1 MSDAVVFDAL
11 LKPNPP
17 MKPKALLIVLAI
29 VAAMNIAFAGYFL
42 ARGAWPVT
50 PFMGLDVLLLAWAFR
65 ASSVAARRFERVT
78 LTPDQLTVLRQPPK
92 GAGDAVKFNPYWV
105 RVDLEQ
111 LTEHSNRLY
120 VRSHGRELQVGSFLA
135 PDLRKSFAAKLKDAL
150 GTVRDYRGAYFL

>member
-29 VAAMNIAFAGYFL
+29 VLAMNLAFAGYFL

-65 ASSVAARRFERVT
+65 ASTFAARRFERVT
-78 LTPDQLTVLRQPPK
+78 LTPDHLTVLRQPAK
-92 GAGDAVKFNPYWV
+92 GAGDAAKFNPYWV

-111 LTEHSNRLY
+111 LTGHSNRLF

-135 PDLRKSFAAKLKDAL
+135 PDLRQSFAAKLKDAL
-150 GTVRDYRGAYFL
+150 CAVRDYRGS